1 MDKDKEPLLS
11 DMKPSQEDIALRQ
24 KQLQARKAAAAR
36 AAAGSS
42 PAKQPAGAKPSQTL
56 AISAL
61 VLAVLLAG
69 LAGWLFTQ
77 LQAQQQQLLNAEKLL
92 RSQAQ
97 NIEVLNERLSV
108 TGENANL
115 SVDALKTIVKEQ
127 ESEIRKL
134 WDLANK
140 RNRAD
145 IGMNSK
151 AIAELKTDLS
161 KAIAGLKTDLSKA
174 EQELRAALEQQKK
187 QLASSDSAAQSR
199 EAELKKRL
207 QKAEAQLVS
216 LSGTELR
223 LVQQGETIQALENE
237 IARMKKAGIGADA
250 ADIRLQLEDVN
261 IRLDRMQNAI
271 GPR

>member
-1 MDKDKEPLLS
+1 
-11 DMKPSQEDIALRQ
+11 
-24 KQLQARKAAAAR
+24 
-36 AAAGSS
+36 AGSS
-42 PAKQPAGAKPSQTL
+42 PAKQPASAKPSQTL

-77 LQAQQQQLLNAEKLL
+77 VQAQQQQLLNAEKLL

-115 SVDALKTIVKEQ
+115 SVDALKTIVKEHD
-127 ESEIRKL
+127 SEIRKL

-151 AIAELKTDLS
+151 AIAGVKTELSKTD
-161 KAIAGLKTDLSKA
+161 K
-174 EQELRAALEQQKK
+174 ELRAGLEQQKK
-187 QLASSDSAAQSR
+187 QLTSNDSAAQSR

-207 QKAEAQLVS
+207 QTAEAQRGRW
-216 LSGTELR
+216 SGTAVR
-223 LVQQGETIQALENE
+223 LVQEGATMQARGNG
-237 IARMKKAGIGADA
+237 IARVRRGGIGADA
-250 ADIRLQLEDVN
+250 ADIRLPLEGVN
-261 IRLDRMQNAI
+261 IRLDRMQSAI

>member
-61 VLAVLLAG
+61 VLGVLLAG

-77 LQAQQQQLLNAEKLL
+77 VQAQQQQLLNAEKLL

-115 SVDALKTIVKEQ
+115 SVDALKTIVKEHD
-127 ESEIRKL
+127 SEIRKL

-151 AIAELKTDLS
+151 AIAGVKTELSKTD
-161 KAIAGLKTDLSKA
+161 K
-174 EQELRAALEQQKK
+174 ELRAGLEQQKK

>member
-42 PAKQPAGAKPSQTL
+42 PAKQPASAKPSQTL

-61 VLAVLLAG
+61 VLAVILAA
-69 LAGWLFTQ
+69 LSGWLFTQ
-77 LQAQQQQLLNAEKLL
+77 LQSQQQQLLNAEKLL

-115 SVDALKTIVKEQ
+115 SVDALKTIVKEHD
-127 ESEIRKL
+127 SEIRKL

-145 IGMNSK
+145 IATN
-151 AIAELKTDLS
+151 S

-174 EQELRAALEQQKK
+174 DKALRDALEQQKK
-187 QLASSDSAAQSR
+187 QLASNDAAAQSR

-250 ADIRLQLEDVN
+250 ADIRLQLEDLS

-271 GPR
+271 GNR